1 MLEQE
6 GKWQFLHVSIKL
18 WILEER
24 SPPGPP
30 LSPPRVPL
38 FACGPGFSHPSLKV
52 SGRDCMLLGGQGG
65 EILGMEMPETA
76 TVMSRV
82 DEVISVCGWLG
93 KG

>member
-1 MLEQE
+1 MA
-6 GKWQFLHVSIKL
+6 VSSCLYKTLDSGREIST
-18 WILEER
+18 R
-24 SPPGPP
+24 AP

-38 FACGPGFSHPSLKV
+38 FACGPGLSHPSLKV